1 MAFTVDQLQG
11 MRDAIVTA
19 IAGGMLRVDFE
30 GRGVTYRSVVEM
42 QAALATIN
50 KEIEQAGGGNT
61 VAPPDC
67 HHTERNLNQ

>member
-11 MRDAIVTA
+11 MRDAIITA
-19 IAGGMLRVDFE
+19 IAGGTLRVDFE

-42 QAALATIN
+42 QAALTTIN

-61 VAPPDC
+61 SHRQIVITPKGI
-67 HHTERNLNQ
+67 

>member
-11 MRDAIVTA
+11 MRDAIITA
-19 IAGGMLRVDFE
+19 IAGGTLRVDFE

-50 KEIEQAGGGNT
+50 KEIEQAGGNT
-61 VAPPDC
+61 SPRQIVITPKGI
-67 HHTERNLNQ
+67 

>member
-1 MAFTVDQLQG
+1 MAFTVDHLQD
-11 MRDAIVTA
+11 MRDAIITA
-19 IAGGMLRVDFE
+19 IASGTLRVDIE

-61 VAPPDC
+61 SPRQIVITPKGI
-67 HHTERNLNQ
+67 